1 MRIIQTLDEMTETA
15 RGWLAGG
22 SVGFVPTMGYLHGGQ
37 ISLVEAARKECEISV
52 VSIFVNPLQ
61 FSTRDEFEH
70 YPRDL
75 TRDIQLLRT
84 TQVDVVFAP
93 RDEDFYPP
101 DFSTHVVPSGP
112 LAERLEG
119 ANNTHSMRGMATATT
134 KLLQLVRPD
143 VAYFGQKD
151 IQHFAV
157 VRRLVRDLNID
168 VHLRSMP
175 TVRESDGL
183 ALGSRNHRLLPNERT
198 AASALYR
205 ALLLGKTLIEGG
217 ELNAEVVEKAMFALV
232 AVEPSISLSYVA
244 VCHPDTFE
252 TLKQIAPK
260 TMLAIAASVGG
271 IRLLDNIIWLGDD
284 HWLL

>member
-1 MRIIQTLDEMTETA
+1 MRIIYTLDEMTETA

-22 SVGFVPTMGYLHGGQ
+22 SVGFVPTMGYLHRGHL
-37 ISLVEAARKECEISV
+37 SLVEAARKECEISV

-61 FSTRDEFEH
+61 FSTREEFEH

-84 TQVDVVFAP
+84 SQVDVVFVP
-93 RDEDFYPP
+93 REEDFYPP
-101 DFSTHVVPSGP
+101 DFSTYVTPFGP
-112 LAERLEG
+112 LSERLE
-119 ANNTHSMRGMATATT
+119 AAHNTQYMHGMATATA

-151 IQHFAV
+151 LQQFTV

-168 VHLRSMP
+168 VYLHSMP
-175 TVRESDGL
+175 TVRDSDGL
-183 ALGSRNHRLLPNERT
+183 ALSSRNHRLLPNERR
-198 AASALYR
+198 AASVLYR
-205 ALLLGKTLIEGG
+205 ALLHGKSLIEGG
-217 ELNAEVVEKAMFALV
+217 ELNPDVVEQAMTALV
-232 AVEPSISLSYVA
+232 AAEPSISLSYVA

-252 TLKQIAPK
+252 PVQQAAPK
-260 TMLAIAASVGG
+260 TMLAIAVSIGG
-271 IRLLDNIIWLGDD
+271 IRLIDNIVWLGEN

>member
-22 SVGFVPTMGYLHGGQ
+22 SVGFVPTMGYLHAGHL
-37 ISLVEAARKECEISV
+37 SLIEAARKECEISV

-61 FSTRDEFEH
+61 FATRDEFEH

-84 TQVDVVFAP
+84 AQVDVVFTP
-93 RDEDFYPP
+93 REEDFYPP
-101 DFSTHVVPSGP
+101 DFCTHVIPSGP
-112 LAERLEG
+112 LLERLEG
-119 ANNTHSMRGMATATT
+119 ADSTDSMRGMATATT

-151 IQHFAV
+151 IQRFAI
-157 VRRLVRDLNID
+157 VRRIVRDLNID
-168 VHLRSMP
+168 VHLHRMP

-183 ALGSRNHRLLPNERT
+183 ALSSRNHRLLPNERS

-205 ALLLGKTLIEGG
+205 ALLLGKSLIEGG
-217 ELNAEVVEKAMFALV
+217 ELNPEVVEKAMFALV
-232 AVEPSISLSYVA
+232 TLEPSISLSYAVA
-244 VCHPDTFE
+244 CHSETFE
-252 TLKQIAPK
+252 PVQQIVPG
-260 TMLAIAASVGG
+260 TMLAIAASLGG
-271 IRLLDNIIWLGDD
+271 IRLIDNIVWFGDD

>member
-1 MRIIQTLDEMTETA
+1 MRIIHTLDEMTETA

-22 SVGFVPTMGYLHGGQ
+22 SVGFVPTMGYLHQGHL
-37 ISLVEAARKECEISV
+37 SLVEAARTECEISV

-61 FSTRDEFEH
+61 FSSREEFAQ

-84 TQVDVVFAP
+84 AQVDVVFAP
-93 RDEDFYPP
+93 REEDFYPP
-101 DFSTHVVPSGP
+101 DFSTLVTLSGP

-119 ANNTHSMRGMATATT
+119 TNNREYMRGMATAIT

-151 IQHFAV
+151 IQQFTV

-183 ALGSRNHRLLPNERT
+183 AFSSRNHRLLPNERK

-205 ALLLGKTLIEGG
+205 ALLHGKTLIEGG
-217 ELNAEVVEKAMFALV
+217 ELNPSVIEQAMA
-232 AVEPSISLSYVA
+232 AIITAEPSISLSYVA
-244 VCHPDTFE
+244 VWHPDTFE
-252 TLKQIAPK
+252 PLQQIVPG
-260 TMLAIAASVGG
+260 TMLAIAASFGG
-271 IRLLDNIIWLGDD
+271 IRLVDNIIWSGDD